1 MNKYADDMKQA
12 ILRYKSAY
20 KAAETRI
27 KTTTED
33 YGQEAGQRELER
45 QEKVLKAEREKAAA
59 AIREAYSEGVYLA
72 ERWGQPD
79 GSRLTDDLKLF
90 DAGIVTPEVF
100 NQLKARYKDNA
111 TMLAALKARGDK
123 MNAEA
128 AKKSRIEGSTVS
140 VKDAYDTSGIVTSED
155 KVKNWNTLKKQGMDC
170 LDMIDGTG
178 AYADPWT
185 KTLGNVM
192 GEEQINHFGETLTG
206 EEMAL

>member
-1 MNKYADDMKQA
+1 MSKYADDMKQA

-27 KTTTED
+27 KATTED

-100 NQLKARYKDNA
+100 NQLKDRYKDNA

-128 AKKSRIEGSTVS
+128 AKEARENGGLPLASQ
-140 VKDAYDTSGIVTSED
+140 YDTSDIVTLQD
-155 KVKNWNTLKKQGMDC
+155 KTKNWNTLKAQAIDC

-178 AYADPWT
+178 NYSDSWSRAMGNA
-185 KTLGNVM
+185 LGDEM
-192 GEEQINHFGETLTG
+192 INHFGEG
-206 EEMAL
+206 MAL

>member
-1 MNKYADDMKQA
+1 MSKYADDMKQA
-12 ILRYKSAY
+12 IMTYRNRYKN
-20 KAAETRI
+20 AEANI
-27 KTTTED
+27 KLVMEN
-33 YGQEAGQRELER
+33 YGEEAGQRELER
-45 QEKVLKAEREKAAA
+45 QEKNLKAEREKAAA

-100 NQLKARYKDNA
+100 DQLKARYKDNA
-111 TMLAALKARGDK
+111 TMLSALKAQGEK
-123 MNAEA
+123 LNAAAAQA
-128 AKKSRIEGSTVS
+128 AKDRGEMSLASP
-140 VKDAYDTSGIVTSED
+140 YDTRDIVTLDD
-155 KVKNWNTLKKQGMDC
+155 KLKNWKTLKAQALDA

-178 AYADPWT
+178 NYADPWT

>member
-1 MNKYADDMKQA
+1 MSKYADDMKQA
-12 ILRYKSAY
+12 IMTYKNRYKN
-20 KAAETRI
+20 AEANI
-27 KTTTED
+27 KLVLEN
-33 YGQEAGQRELER
+33 YGEEAGQRELER
-45 QEKVLKAEREKAAA
+45 QEKNRKAEREKAAA

-72 ERWGQPD
+72 EQWGKPD

-100 NQLKARYKDNA
+100 DQLKARYKDNA
-111 TMLAALKARGDK
+111 TMLSALKAQGEK
-123 MNAEA
+123 LNAAAAQA
-128 AKKSRIEGSTVS
+128 AKDRGEIPLASTYETR
-140 VKDAYDTSGIVTSED
+140 DIVTLDD
-155 KVKNWNTLKKQGMDC
+155 KLKNWKTLKAQALDA

-178 AYADPWT
+178 NYADPWT

>member
-1 MNKYADDMKQA
+1 MSKYADDMKQA

-27 KTTTED
+27 KATTED

-100 NQLKARYKDNA
+100 NQLKDRYKDNA

-128 AKKSRIEGSTVS
+128 AKEAQENGGLPLASQ
-140 VKDAYDTSGIVTSED
+140 YDTSDIVTLQD
-155 KVKNWNTLKKQGMDC
+155 KTKNWNTLKAQAIDC

-178 AYADPWT
+178 NYSDSWSRAMGNA
-185 KTLGNVM
+185 LGDEM
-192 GEEQINHFGETLTG
+192 INHFGEG
-206 EEMAL
+206 MAL

>member
-27 KTTTED
+27 KTTIEN
-33 YGQEAGQRELER
+33 YGEEAGQRELER
-45 QEKVLKAEREKAAA
+45 QEKNLKAEREKAAA

-123 MNAEA
+123 LNAEA

-140 VKDAYDTSGIVTSED
+140 VKDAYDTSDIVTPQD
-155 KVKNWNTLKKQGMDC
+155 KVKNWNTLKTQAMDC
-170 LDMIDGTG
+170 LDMVDGTG
-178 AYADPWT
+178 NYADPWT
-185 KTLGNVM
+185 QALGNVM